1 MAPVATEF
9 ERIIHTARERKRNEA
24 LADKIFSKGRR
35 QSAPAGLKA
44 AQPGGSL
51 ASRVG
56 VKKDKKADPEWR
68 IKQSQP
74 QSKATPS
81 ALRRRANGLTGDVN
95 GEWTHDL
102 HTSVNRPDTSNLP
115 LSSRI
120 TLPGATT
127 TTTPRRAPT
136 AAAASSKKKFAR
148 LSAAVD
154 RMDTDP
160 SVRQQVNVVAQ
171 KGTLRIQPDAGM
183 TIRGLAGPFAV
194 MAQNFAPGTTA
205 ADVESAMTPVGGE
218 MLSCEVVKTHP
229 FMIVEMVF
237 ASREGGER
245 VIEMFN
251 NKTADGRILKVYPK
265 PGGYKPPRDSS
276 SSGRQSSS
284 TRAQVVDGSM
294 GFPENDLMATDNMPP
309 RSRNSSNSRLN
320 YNNNNNHDGAQR
332 RGRGFQRGH
341 SNNGR

>member
-9 ERIIHTARERKRNEA
+9 ERIINTARERKRNEA

-56 VKKDKKADPEWR
+56 VKKSK
-68 IKQSQP
+68 S
-74 QSKATPS
+74 QSKPTPS
-81 ALRRRANGLTGDVN
+81 GLRRRANGLSGDVN

-102 HTSVNRPDTSNLP
+102 HTAVNRRDTSNLP

-120 TLPGATT
+120 TLPGTAA
-127 TTTPRRAPT
+127 PRKAPT
-136 AAAASSKKKFAR
+136 AAAAAASSSKKKFAR

-160 SVRQQVNVVAQ
+160 SVRQQVNIVAQ
-171 KGTLRIQPDAGM
+171 RATQRIPDAGM

-245 VIEMFN
+245 VIETFN

-265 PGGYKPPRDSS
+265 PGGYKPARDSSS
-276 SSGRQSSS
+276 SSGRQPSS

-309 RSRNSSNSRLN
+309 HSRNSSNNRLN
-320 YNNNNNHDGAQR
+320 YSNNNNNNDSSHR
-332 RGRGFQRGH
+332 RGRGFQRSH

>member
-44 AQPGGSL
+44 SQPGGSL

-56 VKKDKKADPEWR
+56 VKK
-68 IKQSQP
+68 
-74 QSKATPS
+74 ATPPS
-81 ALRRRANGLTGDVN
+81 ALRRRANGNAGDVN

-102 HTSVNRPDTSNLP
+102 HTSVNRPDLSNLP

-127 TTTPRRAPT
+127 TTTSRKAPP
-136 AAAASSKKKFAR
+136 AAAVSSKKKFAR

-160 SVRQQVNVVAQ
+160 SVRQQVNVVPQRATQ
-171 KGTLRIQPDAGM
+171 RIIPDAGM

-245 VIEMFN
+245 VIETFN

-265 PGGYKPPRDSS
+265 PGGYKPPRDSPSLSAS
-276 SSGRQSSS
+276 SSGGRQPSS

-309 RSRNSSNSRLN
+309 RSRNSSNNRLN
-320 YNNNNNHDGAQR
+320 YHNTNNNNNDSAQR

>member
-9 ERIIHTARERKRNEA
+9 ERIIHTARERKRAEA
-24 LADKIFSKGRR
+24 LADKIFSRGRR
-35 QSAPAGLKA
+35 QSAPAGLKG

-56 VKKDKKADPEWR
+56 VKKA
-68 IKQSQP
+68 QP

-81 ALRRRANGLTGDVN
+81 ALRRRANAPNGDVN

-102 HTSVNRPDTSNLP
+102 HTSVDRSDTSNLP

-120 TLPGATT
+120 TLPGAPA
-127 TTTPRRAPT
+127 PRRPAP
-136 AAAASSKKKFAR
+136 AAASAASSKKKFAR

-160 SVRQQVNVVAQ
+160 SARQQVNVVAQ
-171 KGTLRIQPDAGM
+171 KGTTRIPDAGM

-194 MAQNFAPGTTA
+194 MGQNFAPGTTA

-218 MLSCEVVKTHP
+218 MISCEVVKTQP

-245 VIEMFN
+245 VINTFN
-251 NKTADGRILKVYPK
+251 NQTADGRILKVYPK
-265 PGGYKPPRDSS
+265 PGGYKPSRDSS
-276 SSGRQSSS
+276 SSGRPPSS

-294 GFPENDLMATDNMPP
+294 GFPENDLMATDNMAP
-309 RSRNSSNSRLN
+309 SRNGSNNRLS
-320 YNNNNNHDGAQR
+320 YNTGNDGGHR
-332 RGRGFQRGH
+332 RGRGFQRGPSH
-341 SNNGR
+341 NGR

>member
-44 AQPGGSL
+44 SQPGGSL

-56 VKKDKKADPEWR
+56 VKK
-68 IKQSQP
+68 SQP
-74 QSKATPS
+74 KATPPS
-81 ALRRRANGLTGDVN
+81 ALRRRANGLAGDVN

-120 TLPGATT
+120 TLPGAPTT
-127 TTTPRRAPT
+127 SRKAPT
-136 AAAASSKKKFAR
+136 AAVASKKKFAK

-160 SVRQQVNVVAQ
+160 SVRQQVNVVPQRATQ
-171 KGTLRIQPDAGM
+171 RIPDAGM

-245 VIEMFN
+245 VIETFN

-265 PGGYKPPRDSS
+265 PGGYKPPRDSPS
-276 SSGRQSSS
+276 ASSGGRQPSS

-309 RSRNSSNSRLN
+309 RSRNSSNNRLN
-320 YNNNNNHDGAQR
+320 YHNNNNNHHDSAQR

>member
-9 ERIIHTARERKRNEA
+9 ERIIHTARERKRAEA
-24 LADKIFSKGRR
+24 LADKIFNKGRR
-35 QSAPAGLKA
+35 QSAPAGLKPP
-44 AQPGGSL
+44 QPGGSL

-56 VKKDKKADPEWR
+56 VKK
-68 IKQSQP
+68 SQP

-81 ALRRRANGLTGDVN
+81 ALRRRANGLNGDVN

-102 HTSVNRPDTSNLP
+102 HTSVSRPDPSSLP

-120 TLPGATT
+120 TLPGAAAAAA
-127 TTTPRRAPT
+127 RRAPT
-136 AAAASSKKKFAR
+136 AAASSKKKFAR

-171 KGTLRIQPDAGM
+171 RGTLRIPDAGM

-218 MLSCEVVKTHP
+218 MLSCEVVKTQP

-245 VIEMFN
+245 VIETFN

-276 SSGRQSSS
+276 ASGRQPSS

-309 RSRNSSNSRLN
+309 HSRNSSNNRLN
-320 YNNNNNHDGAQR
+320 YNNNYNSDGGQR

>member
-9 ERIIHTARERKRNEA
+9 ERIIHTARERKRAEA
-24 LADKIFSKGRR
+24 LANEIFSKNRR
-35 QSAPAGLKA
+35 QSAPAGPKA
-44 AQPGGSL
+44 VQPGGSL

-56 VKKDKKADPEWR
+56 VKK
-68 IKQSQP
+68 
-74 QSKATPS
+74 SKATPS
-81 ALRRRANGLTGDVN
+81 ALRRRANDLTGDVN

-102 HTSVNRPDTSNLP
+102 HTSVNSNLP

-120 TLPGATT
+120 TLPGAA
-127 TTTPRRAPT
+127 PRKAPT
-136 AAAASSKKKFAR
+136 AAASSKKKFAR

-160 SVRQQVNVVAQ
+160 SVRQQVNVVPQ
-171 KGTLRIQPDAGM
+171 KSTLRIPDAGIS
-183 TIRGLAGPFAV
+183 IRGLAGPFAV

-276 SSGRQSSS
+276 SSGRQPSS

-294 GFPENDLMATDNMPP
+294 GFPENDLMATDNMPA
-309 RSRNSSNSRLN
+309 SRNSSNNRLN
-320 YNNNNNHDGAQR
+320 YNANNNNNDSGHR
-332 RGRGFQRGH
+332 RGRGFQRGQH